1 MYINILSGTGEE
13 LKNII
18 WFSTVIHD
26 FSSTHVLYISI
37 KYQGDF
43 ITVLNC
49 PVELMLLLL
58 RQVATT
64 VRGMKI
70 RSIAVGKQ
78 RTEDIKTTTK
88 C

>member
-1 MYINILSGTGEE
+1 MYINILSVTGEE

-18 WFSTVIHD
+18 WFDTVIHY
-26 FSSTHVLYISI
+26 FNSTHVLYISI
-37 KYQGDF
+37 KYQGDY
-43 ITVLNC
+43 ITILNY
-49 PVELMLLLL
+49 PFEPMLLLL

-70 RSIAVGKQ
+70 SSIAVGKQ
-78 RTEDIKTTTK
+78 QIEDIKTNTK